1 MKEPARFLQFSNMV
15 DTKAAEGVAAMT
27 MRIGTFYTR
36 KMDEVFLEG
45 VTRIAKECG
54 ITTAIV
60 INREAMAEVL
70 RLGMEA
76 YERKE
81 KEEDGFQELAGREE

>member
-1 MKEPARFLQFSNMV
+1 MKEPARILHFANMV

-45 VTRIAKECG
+45 VVRIAKECG

-60 INREAMAEVL
+60 FNREAMAEVL

-81 KEEDGFQELAGREE
+81 KENGFQELAGREE